1 MSEKGHPIAY
11 DSRRDGRRGGFRPRS
26 VADCWRGLLVV
37 AIVVGNVAPAGA
49 DWREHVTLTA
59 SERARGEIVDYF
71 RPPNGTAPAGAHRYS
86 FFGNQLRAGLRALF
100 PHADFAVEVQDTR
113 LVHLPDDASLAA
125 PFGNLGPGATYFAH
139 TRDRDQGE
147 PFLKQAHLTLRQSG
161 VAATV
166 GRFEYRDGLETLP
179 GDATLL
185 ALKRTRI
192 AERLVGPFGYTHVT
206 RSFDGARLAI
216 DRAGWNATAFASHP
230 TAGGFEVS
238 ANREID
244 GVSLA
249 GVSVTAKRLPYAPP
263 ADARLFYL
271 YYEDDRSAAV
281 KVDNRTPEAR
291 AADKRNI
298 RVHSW
303 GGHAMTVVEAGPG
316 ALDGLVWAAFQN
328 GDWGVLDHRA
338 WAYALEVGYQLPRV
352 PAAPWLRGGYNR
364 SSGDDDPGDGQ
375 HRTFFQV
382 MPTARTYAQFPFYNL
397 MNNEDVFV
405 QLIAN
410 AFSRATVR
418 ADYHWLRLTEP
429 RDLWYAGGGATNDH
443 VFGFSGIPTH
453 GRRELAH
460 VVDMAFDVKLSDH
473 LSASA
478 YYAHAFGQGV
488 VGATFSGKDAS
499 YGYLE
504 LIFRY

>member
-1 MSEKGHPIAY
+1 MDRRRIPI
-11 DSRRDGRRGGFRPRS
+11 
-26 VADCWRGLLVV
+26 VV
-37 AIVVGNVAPAGA
+37 AIVVSSAAPAHA

-59 SERARGEIVDYF
+59 SDRARGEVVDYF
-71 RPPNGTAPAGAHRYS
+71 RPPDGSAPAGAHRYT

-100 PHADFAVEVQDTR
+100 PHADLAVEVQDTR
-113 LVHLPDDASLAA
+113 IVHLPDDASLAA
-125 PFGNLGPGATYFAH
+125 PFGNLGPGANYFAH

-147 PFLKQAHLTLRQSG
+147 PFLKQAHLTLRRSG
-161 VAATV
+161 LSATV
-166 GRFEYRDGLETLP
+166 GRLEYRDGLETLP
-179 GDATLL
+179 GDPTLL

-192 AERLVGPFGYTHVT
+192 AERLIGPFGYTHVT
-206 RSFDGARLAI
+206 RSFDGARLAF
-216 DRAGWNATAFASHP
+216 DRSAWNATAFASRP

-244 GVSLA
+244 QVSLA
-249 GVSVTAKRLPYAPP
+249 GLAVTAKQLPHAPP

-271 YYEDDRSAAV
+271 YYEDDRSAAA
-281 KVDNRTPEAR
+281 KVDSRAPAVR
-291 AADKRNI
+291 AADKQPI
-298 RVHSW
+298 AVHSW
-303 GGHAMTVVEAGPG
+303 GGHAMTVIEAGPG
-316 ALDGLVWAAFQN
+316 AIDGLVWAAFQH
-328 GDWGVLDHRA
+328 GDWGALDHGA
-338 WAYALEVGYQLPRV
+338 WAYALEAGYQLPRV
-352 PAAPWLRGGYNR
+352 PGAPWFRAGYNR
-364 SSGDDDPGDGQ
+364 SSGDDDPGDGE

-382 MPTARTYAQFPFYNL
+382 MPTARIYAQFPFYNL

-410 AFSRATVR
+410 PFTRVSVR

-443 VFGFSGIPTH
+443 VFGFSGTPAG

-460 VVDMAFDVKLSDH
+460 LVEIALDVKLH
-473 LSASA
+473 TRLSASA

-488 VGATFSGKDAS
+488 VGATFSGNDAS

-504 LIFRY
+504 LTFRY